1 MQGISKS
8 HFFQKITGQRYKSH
22 KLLSARKS
30 LRNSY
35 ILLIK
40 TPAKSAVSDCWQP
53 CLVDLTAVLLVSL
66 FLSLRCRVR
75 VHPSSALPCSPLLVS
90 LLPLTLSH
98 TITKHILR
106 GASTHCKPSA
116 LSRCNDD
123 DGRIDR
129 MEVEKA
135 PTSLVVVVDRL
146 RKNFILMVAIVA
158 AWRHACRQATCTVRM
173 IMGPQLGGWMDME
186 FGIRRAIKEG

>member
-1 MQGISKS
+1 M
-8 HFFQKITGQRYKSH
+8 
-22 KLLSARKS
+22 
-30 LRNSY
+30 
-35 ILLIK
+35 
-40 TPAKSAVSDCWQP
+40 SDCWQP
-53 CLVDLTAVLLVSL
+53 CLGLTAVLLVSL

-90 LLPLTLSH
+90 LFPLTLSH

-135 PTSLVVVVDRL
+135 STSLVVVVDR
-146 RKNFILMVAIVA
+146 VAEEFYSDGC
-158 AWRHACRQATCTVRM
+158 HCSCMTACMQAGNVHCPDDNGTPAGRM
-173 IMGPQLGGWMDME
+173 DGH
-186 FGIRRAIKEG
+186 GIRDKKSH